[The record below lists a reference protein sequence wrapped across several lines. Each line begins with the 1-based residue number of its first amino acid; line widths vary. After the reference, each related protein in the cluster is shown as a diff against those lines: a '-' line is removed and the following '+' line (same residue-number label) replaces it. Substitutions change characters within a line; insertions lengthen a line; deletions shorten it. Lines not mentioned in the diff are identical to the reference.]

1 VAVVA
6 SARDAKESLL
16 EAHLTV
22 AIARRACGWARPLLR
37 SASAAL
43 GTGFMPRNFDP
54 GRCSKCGLFEAQFEI
69 VSEIGAPL
77 NTASPAR
84 SPAKEI
90 AKTEDV
96 AENIAEVRKY
106 AWIETTESASGR
118 RSDTRMAETV
128 ILPTLLRIA

>member
-1 VAVVA
+1 M
-6 SARDAKESLL
+6 S
-16 EAHLTV
+16 
-22 AIARRACGWARPLLR
+22 
-37 SASAAL
+37 
-43 GTGFMPRNFDP
+43 RNFDP
-54 GRCSKCGLFEAQFEI
+54 GRCSERGLFEAQFEI

-77 NTASPAR
+77 NTAAPAR

-106 AWIETTESASGR
+106 AWIESASGR

-128 ILPTLLRIA
+128 ILPTLLPIA